1 MSIKDEFAES
11 GDHHHYPYKVGT
23 VVATAL
29 SGFLAGVIAASIM
42 WLLYIIAQKS

>member
-1 MSIKDEFAES
+1 MSLKEEFVES
-11 GDHHHYPYKVGT
+11 GDHRHYQYKIGT

-29 SGFLAGVIAASIM
+29 SGFLAGAITASIM